1 VRIEEQAQLRAPFS
15 ELLLKLRPTNSFTHS
30 VFSSF
35 IAVTTGR
42 SAHAQSTRQSR
53 SFTGSGVFVQWF
65 NAVIHEKART
75 SSPGCA
81 LAALR
86 GRRVLLRGRVRG
98 YRLVNENIEDT
109 LTDLAVVKVLP
120 LPVFELNRAAGR
132 QKQPAILNMS
142 GHSDIHRRYLPECKS
157 NTKPSLLFF
166 NTIDLVVPEDAVPA
180 DHSVAQPLPLYHPK
194 M

>member
-1 VRIEEQAQLRAPFS
+1 
-15 ELLLKLRPTNSFTHS
+15 
-30 VFSSF
+30 
-35 IAVTTGR
+35 
-42 SAHAQSTRQSR
+42 
-53 SFTGSGVFVQWF
+53 VQWF
-65 NAVIHEKART
+65 NAVIQEKART
-75 SSPGCA
+75 SSTGCA

-86 GRRVLLRGRVRG
+86 GRRVLLRARIRG

-157 NTKPSLLFF
+157 STKPSLLFF